1 MSDEQKENILDIKL
15 SDREKSLWYRLVFDL
30 KKQFG
35 KKPNMD
41 AILFLVGVQ
50 ELGVLREF
58 AKHEKMDLM
67 HIATAKL
74 LSYEGHF
81 EFEGNDDD
89 GWPHYRQISRPPY
102 GDLMAQ
108 ELLLRKLLVRYFDE
122 NGFFDDNQTIS

>member
-1 MSDEQKENILDIKL
+1 MTEEKTDRITDIQL
-15 SDREKSLWYRLVFDL
+15 TDREKSLWYRLVFDL

-74 LSYEGHF
+74 LSYEGYY
-81 EFEGNDDD
+81 EFEGNDED
-89 GWPHYRQISRPPY
+89 GWPHYRMIAKPPY

-122 NGFFDDNQTIS
+122 NGFFEDNKEF